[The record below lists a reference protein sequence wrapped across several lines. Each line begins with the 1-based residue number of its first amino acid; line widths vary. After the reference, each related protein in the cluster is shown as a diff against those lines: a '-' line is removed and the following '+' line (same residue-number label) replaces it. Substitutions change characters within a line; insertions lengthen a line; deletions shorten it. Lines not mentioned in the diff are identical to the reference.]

1 MPCQKARFEP
11 LGKRIATSD
20 SMRAVEL
27 WWPSGKTDWI
37 KLAAVFLGIAAV
49 SVAHYLT
56 PPSEPFWHGVAQHLY
71 YVPIVFA
78 AIWFGWLGGIAAAL
92 CSGLCFVFIPYISG
106 RQDDFLAEYAEVV
119 IFFLVAGVTGVLS
132 SRERSQRQDLM
143 RMTKRLAAVN
153 QDLEM
158 SLEQLKRADRLSAVG
173 ELSAGL
179 AHEIRNPIA
188 SIEGAIDVLE
198 RNRDDVERREEEFLG
213 IIKKECRR
221 VDRLLS
227 DLLDFGRPREPQ
239 RLTVNVSEIIDS
251 VVTLANSVAER
262 QNVRLL
268 TSVSSNPTVYVD
280 PAQIQQVILNLTL
293 NAIQAMPQGGTV
305 TLASRA
311 QESTVNIEV
320 RDEGVGIPPEDFEKV
335 FDPFY
340 TTKERGIGLGLSVA
354 HQIVKAHGGTIQL
367 FRNPSAG
374 MTFRVVL
381 PVQHL

>member
-1 MPCQKARFEP
+1 MRVEP
-11 LGKRIATSD
+11 
-20 SMRAVEL
+20 
-27 WWPSGKTDWI
+27 WWPSGKADWI
-37 KLAAVFLGIAAV
+37 KLAAVFLSIAAV
-49 SVAHYLT
+49 SVTHYLT
-56 PPSEPFWHGVAQHLY
+56 PPSQPFWHGVAQHLY

-92 CSGLCFVFIPYISG
+92 CSGLCFIFIPYITG
-106 RQDDFLAEYAEVV
+106 LQDDFLAEYAEVV

-132 SRERSQRQDLM
+132 GRERSQRHDLI
-143 RMTKRLAAVN
+143 RMTKRLGAVN
-153 QDLEM
+153 QELQM

-173 ELSAGL
+173 QLSAGL

-198 RNRDDVERREEEFLG
+198 RNAEDAERREEFLD

-221 VDRLLS
+221 IDRLLS

-239 RLTVNVSEIIDS
+239 LQTVAVAEIIDS
-251 VVTLANSVAER
+251 VVTLANSIAER
-262 QNVRLL
+262 QNVRLV
-268 TSVSSNPTVYVD
+268 TSVPSNPTVHVD

-293 NAIQAMPQGGTV
+293 NAIQAMPEGGSV
-305 TLASRA
+305 TLSSWAE
-311 QESTVNIEV
+311 ESTVNVDV
-320 RDEGVGIPPEDFEKV
+320 RDEGVGIAEEDFDKV

-340 TTKERGIGLGLSVA
+340 TTKERGVGLGLSVA
-354 HQIVKAHGGTIQL
+354 HQIVKAHGGTIKL

-381 PVQHL
+381 PVQHR